1 MRRIDDKEKYLQEL
15 LRELQCDVGPVYWYD
30 TVLSTMDV
38 GFELPGAADRT
49 VIVAERQTR
58 GRGRYERLWY
68 SEEGSLYCSI
78 VLTRFDIRLPYSMI
92 ASYGVYRAF
101 QKYAARV
108 KLKWINDVLWEN
120 GRKISGVIAE
130 ERGQRTVIGIGVN
143 LNNLKF
149 HKKIESTATSYR
161 RETGKCIEVAEFLK
175 DVADEFFSL
184 LSAVDKDGIERVMAE
199 WETDASV
206 RGRAVRIVTGS
217 RELLGTST
225 GIDKKTGALLLH
237 TKEGDVKVYEGSLF
251 YR

>member
-1 MRRIDDKEKYLQEL
+1 MRRIEDKERELQEL
-15 LRELQCDVGPVYWYD
+15 LSKLQHDVGPVYWYD

-38 GFELPGAADRT
+38 GFEHSDAADRT
-49 VIVAERQTR
+49 VIVADRQTR
-58 GRGRYERLWY
+58 GRGRYGRLWY

-92 ASYGVYRAF
+92 AAYGVYRALMRHSD
-101 QKYAARV
+101 RV
-108 KLKWINDVLWEN
+108 KLKWINDVMWEN

-130 ERGQRTVIGIGVN
+130 ERRQRTVIGIGVN

-149 HKKIESTATSYR
+149 HKKIEMTATSYR
-161 RETGKCIEVAEFLK
+161 RETGECIGVAEFLR
-175 DVADEFFSL
+175 DMADEFFSL
-184 LSAVDKDGIERVMAE
+184 LAAVDKDGIERVMAE

-206 RGRAVRIVTGS
+206 RGRAVRIVDSS

-225 GIDKKTGALLLH
+225 GIDKRTGALLLH
-237 TKEGDVKVYEGSLF
+237 TEEGDVKVYEGSLF